1 MLMASNKYWY
11 IYDQT
16 FDTYAMSPE
25 EREEIISYHASD
37 NSICCVEEFTDT
49 LEA

>member
-1 MLMASNKYWY
+1 MLMALSKYWY

-25 EREEIISYHASD
+25 EREEIISLHASD
-37 NSICCVEEFTDT
+37 NSICCVEEHIET
-49 LEA
+49 LED

>member
-1 MLMASNKYWY
+1 MLMAFNKYWY
-11 IYDQT
+11 IYDKT

-37 NSICCVEEFTDT
+37 NSICCVEEHIET
-49 LEA
+49 LED

>member
-1 MLMASNKYWY
+1 MLMASSKYWY

-25 EREEIISYHASD
+25 EREEIISYHTSD

>member
-1 MLMASNKYWY
+1 MLMAFNKYWY

-25 EREEIISYHASD
+25 EREEIISLHASD
-37 NSICCVEEFTDT
+37 NSICCVEEHIET
-49 LEA
+49 LED

>member
-1 MLMASNKYWY
+1 MSMASNKYWY

-16 FDTYAMSPE
+16 FDTYAMTLE
-25 EREEIISYHASD
+25 EKEEIISLHVSD